1 MDKETGAEDSG
12 SCPFRPSPAEY
23 AQALELGNSL
33 ALAPVALAAACVDS
47 HPGQSDAGWIG
58 LGWERRGK

>member
-1 MDKETGAEDSG
+1 MDRETGAEDSG

-33 ALAPVALAAACVDS
+33 ALAPVALAAMCMDS
-47 HPGQSDAGWIG
+47 HP
-58 LGWERRGK
+58 

>member
-1 MDKETGAEDSG
+1 MDRETGTEDSG

-33 ALAPVALAAACVDS
+33 ALAPVALAAMCMDS
-47 HPGQSDAGWIG
+47 HS
-58 LGWERRGK
+58 